1 MKVIQIVASLS
12 ILAISGLAQDIR
24 SNFDHNA
31 DFSKYK
37 TYKWVAIKDA
47 GPVDQLTDQQLKG
60 AIDAQLAQKGLMKTE
75 AENADLLIGYQV
87 AITQEKEFSSY
98 STDFGYGPGW
108 GRGWGY
114 YGGGGSSITSG
125 QTSTIHIGTVG
136 LDMYDPARKQL
147 VWRGAAS
154 KTLDPKAK
162 PEKRQKNIDKG
173 VAKLLKKFPPEKK
186 S

>member
-1 MKVIQIVASLS
+1 MKVFQIVASLS
-12 ILAISGLAQDIR
+12 ILAASGFAQDIR
-24 SNFDHNA
+24 TNYDHNA

-37 TYKWVAIKDA
+37 TYKWVQIKDA
-47 GPVDQLTDQQLKG
+47 APVDQLTDQQLKG
-60 AIDAQLAQKGLMKTE
+60 AIDAQLAQKGLMKTD

-87 AITQEKEFSSY
+87 AISQEKEFSSY

-136 LDMYDPARKQL
+136 LDMYDPTRKQL

-154 KTLDPKAK
+154 KTLDMKAK
-162 PEKRQKNIDKG
+162 PEKRVKNMNKG
-173 VAKLLKKFPPEKK
+173 AAKLLKNFPPEKK
-186 S
+186 